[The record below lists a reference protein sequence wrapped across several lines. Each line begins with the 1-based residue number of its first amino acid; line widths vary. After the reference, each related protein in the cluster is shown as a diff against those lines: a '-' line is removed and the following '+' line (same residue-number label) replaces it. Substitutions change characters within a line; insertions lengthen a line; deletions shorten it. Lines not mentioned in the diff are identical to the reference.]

1 MSSYSFVTF
10 LQKKQQKVYHIFGCI
25 KKKSYLCTRYIT
37 FKTMKRIIPIL
48 MALIATATPAT
59 SQDSKTVKIKVIET
73 SDVHGHFFP
82 WDFMEGK
89 PLKGTLAR
97 ANTYINKERQK
108 YGNNLLLIDN
118 GDILQGQPCIY
129 WSNYVMPENENLAA
143 QVINYMKYD
152 AETVGNHD
160 IEPGH
165 KVYDKWIREV
175 RCPLLGAN
183 IVKEEYK
190 NGKANPT
197 HIYTGLRPYST
208 HYVDGVKICIIG
220 MLTPAIPNWLNK
232 SIWKGLEFEEMTS
245 CAKKWIK
252 YIKETE
258 RPDLIFGLFHSGLDG
273 GINTPD
279 YEENATAS
287 VAREVPGFD
296 VIFFGHDHQVHNEWI
311 TNKEGQQVL
320 CIDPSCYVKNV
331 AEAEITLS
339 FNKGKLTKK
348 EINGNIVN
356 VLDEEIDQQMLN
368 HFQTQIDNVK
378 AYVDR
383 KIGRFEHPVYSR
395 EGFFG
400 NSAFTDLI
408 HNLQLTISKADISFN
423 APLAFDNV
431 IKAGDVTQADM
442 FKLYRFENLMFV
454 LRMTGEEIRKHL
466 EFSYSMW
473 ANTMTSA
480 NDHALLLND
489 DSKEDQQRT
498 GFQYYTFNFDSA
510 AGVDYEVDL
519 TKPDGQ
525 KVKILQLS
533 NGQPFD
539 EKKWYKVVMNSYRA
553 NGGGELLTRGAGIPK
568 DSLESRVIWHTDMDQ
583 RHYLTEEIMRQGT
596 IDPQPNHNW
605 RFVPEDWVK
614 PALER
619 DRKQLFGE

>member
-1 MSSYSFVTF
+1 MRTTIISTIIAATLTLSV
-10 LQKKQQKVYHIFGCI
+10 QAQQ
-25 KKKSYLCTRYIT
+25 T
-37 FKTMKRIIPIL
+37 
-48 MALIATATPAT
+48 
-59 SQDSKTVKIKVIET
+59 SKTVTLKVIET

-82 WDFMEGK
+82 WDFMENH
-89 PLKGTLAR
+89 PIEGTLTR

-143 QVINYMKYD
+143 QVVNYMKYD

-175 RCPLLGAN
+175 RCPILGAN

-190 NGKANPT
+190 NSEANPS
-197 HIYTGLRPYST
+197 HIYTGIQPYST
-208 HYVDGVKICIIG
+208 HYIDGVKICIIG

-252 YIKETE
+252 YIKDVE
-258 RPDLIFGLFHSGLDG
+258 RPDLIFGLFHSGLNG
-273 GINTPD
+273 GIKTAD
-279 YEENATAS
+279 YEEDATEA
-287 VAREVPGFD
+287 VAKEVPGFD
-296 VIFFGHDHQVHNEWI
+296 VIFFGHDHQVHNDFVV
-311 TNKEGQQVL
+311 NKEGQRVL

-331 AEAEITLS
+331 AEAEISLTYE
-339 FNKGKLTKK
+339 KGKLTKK
-348 EINGNIVN
+348 EINGNIIN
-356 VLDEEIDQQMLN
+356 VTNEAIDQQMLD
-368 HFQTQIDNVK
+368 HFQPQIDEVMS
-378 AYVDR
+378 YVNR
-383 KIGRFEHPVYSR
+383 KIGRFERPIYSR

-408 HNLQLTISKADISFN
+408 HNLQLQISKADISFN

-466 EFSYSMW
+466 EFSYDMW
-473 ANTMTSA
+473 TNTMTSPD
-480 NDHALLLND
+480 DHALRLND
-489 DSKEDQQRT
+489 NAKEDQQRT

-510 AGVDYEVDL
+510 AGIDYEVDL

-525 KVKILQLS
+525 KVRIIQMS
-533 NGQPFD
+533 NGEPFD
-539 EKKWYKVVMNSYRA
+539 EHKWYKVVMNSYRA
-553 NGGGELLTRGAGIPK
+553 NGGGELLTRGAGIPQ
-568 DSLESRVIWHTDMDQ
+568 DSLENRVIWHTDMDQ
-583 RHYLTEEIMRQGT
+583 RHYLTEEIQRQGT
-596 IDPQPNHNW
+596 INPQPNKNW
-605 RFVPEDWVK
+605 RFVPETWVK

>member
-1 MSSYSFVTF
+1 MRTTIISTIIAATLTLSV
-10 LQKKQQKVYHIFGCI
+10 QAQQ
-25 KKKSYLCTRYIT
+25 T
-37 FKTMKRIIPIL
+37 
-48 MALIATATPAT
+48 
-59 SQDSKTVKIKVIET
+59 SKTVTLKVIET

-82 WDFMEGK
+82 WDFMENH
-89 PLKGTLAR
+89 PIEGTLTR

-108 YGNNLLLIDN
+108 YGKNLLLIDN

-143 QVINYMKYD
+143 QVVNYMKYD

-175 RCPLLGAN
+175 RCPILGAN

-190 NGKANPT
+190 NSEANPS
-197 HIYTGLRPYST
+197 HIYTGIQPYST
-208 HYVDGVKICIIG
+208 HYIDGVKICIIG

-252 YIKETE
+252 YIKDVE
-258 RPDLIFGLFHSGLDG
+258 RPDLIFGLFHSGLNG
-273 GINTPD
+273 GIKTAD
-279 YEENATAS
+279 YEEDATEA
-287 VAREVPGFD
+287 VAKEVPGFD
-296 VIFFGHDHQVHNEWI
+296 VIFFGHDHQVHNDFVV
-311 TNKEGQQVL
+311 NKEGQRVL

-331 AEAEITLS
+331 AEAEISLTYE
-339 FNKGKLTKK
+339 KGKLTKK
-348 EINGNIVN
+348 EINGNIIN
-356 VLDEEIDQQMLN
+356 VTNEAIDQQMLD
-368 HFQTQIDNVK
+368 HFQPQIDEVMS
-378 AYVDR
+378 YVNR
-383 KIGRFEHPVYSR
+383 KIGRFERPIYSR

-408 HNLQLTISKADISFN
+408 HNLQLQISKADISFN

-466 EFSYSMW
+466 EFSYDMW
-473 ANTMTSA
+473 TNTMTSPD
-480 NDHALLLND
+480 DHALRLND
-489 DSKEDQQRT
+489 NAKEDQQRT

-510 AGVDYEVDL
+510 AGIDYEVDL

-525 KVKILQLS
+525 KVRIIQMS
-533 NGQPFD
+533 NGEPFD
-539 EKKWYKVVMNSYRA
+539 EHKWYKVVMNSYRA
-553 NGGGELLTRGAGIPK
+553 NGGGELLTRGAGIPQ
-568 DSLESRVIWHTDMDQ
+568 DSLENRVIWHTDMDQ
-583 RHYLTEEIMRQGT
+583 RHYLTEEIQRQGT
-596 IDPQPNHNW
+596 INPQPNKNW
-605 RFVPEDWVK
+605 RFVPEAWVK